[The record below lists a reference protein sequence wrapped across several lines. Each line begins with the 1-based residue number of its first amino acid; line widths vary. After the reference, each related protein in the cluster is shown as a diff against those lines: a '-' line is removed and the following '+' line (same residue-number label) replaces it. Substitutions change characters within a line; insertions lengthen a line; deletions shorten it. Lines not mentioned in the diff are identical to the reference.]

1 MNEVFTKESYLAA
14 LEAAKELPEHERH
27 HAAARI
33 NDEVNRQWYPGWDE
47 QKERMVRI
55 EGLPVKGSA
64 LSYGELCRQRHIDWR
79 SGAPIP
85 CGENQ
90 G

>member
-1 MNEVFTKESYLAA
+1 MNEMFTRESYLAA
-14 LEAAKELPEHERH
+14 LEEAKKLPEHERR

-33 NDEVNRQWYPGWDE
+33 NDEANRQWYPGWDE
-47 QKERMVRI
+47 QKKRMVRF
-55 EGLPVKGSA
+55 EDLPVKGSD
-64 LSYGELCRQRHIDWR
+64 LFYGELCRQRHIDWR

-85 CGENQ
+85 CEESQ